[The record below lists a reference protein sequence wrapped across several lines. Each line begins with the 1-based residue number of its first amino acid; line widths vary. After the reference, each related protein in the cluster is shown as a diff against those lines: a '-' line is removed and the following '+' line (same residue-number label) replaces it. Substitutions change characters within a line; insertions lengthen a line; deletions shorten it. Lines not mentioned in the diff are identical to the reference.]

1 MLMDQ
6 IRAAQ
11 LEARK
16 TRNATKAGLLTTLI
30 GEAAAIGKNDG
41 NRETSDS
48 EVVAVIKKFIK
59 NIDLTLEAMQGRGRH
74 DDEAVM
80 IAEKEILEKFLP
92 SQLSEDQLKAI
103 VVALKNEYDAGPK
116 DMGKILGT
124 LKMRHSGQYDGK
136 MASDITKTV
145 LAS

>member
-16 TRNATKAGLLTTLI
+16 THNATKAGLLTTLI

-59 NIDLTLEAMQGRGRH
+59 NIDLTLEAMRGRGRH
-74 DDEAVM
+74 DDETVM
-80 IAEKEILEKFLP
+80 TTEKEILEKFLP

>member
-59 NIDLTLEAMQGRGRH
+59 NIDLTLEAMRGRGRH
-74 DDEAVM
+74 DDETVM
-80 IAEKEILEKFLP
+80 TTEKEILEKFLP

>member
-59 NIDLTLEAMQGRGRH
+59 NIDLTLEAMRGRQL
-74 DDEAVM
+74 DAAVM
-80 IAEKEILEKFLP
+80 TAEKEILEKFLP

-103 VVALKNEYDAGPK
+103 VVALKKEYDAGPK

-124 LKMRHSGQYDGK
+124 LKMRHGGQYDGK

>member
-1 MLMDQ
+1 MDQ

-59 NIDLTLEAMQGRGRH
+59 NIDLTLEAMRGRGRQL
-74 DDEAVM
+74 DEAVM
-80 IAEKEILEKFLP
+80 TAEKEILEKFLP

-103 VVALKNEYDAGPK
+103 VVVLKKEYDAGPK

>member
-1 MLMDQ
+1 
-6 IRAAQ
+6 
-11 LEARK
+11 
-16 TRNATKAGLLTTLI
+16 
-30 GEAAAIGKNDG
+30 
-41 NRETSDS
+41 
-48 EVVAVIKKFIK
+48 
-59 NIDLTLEAMQGRGRH
+59 
-74 DDEAVM
+74 M

-103 VVALKNEYDAGPK
+103 VVALKKEYDAGPK

>member
-59 NIDLTLEAMQGRGRH
+59 NIDLTLEAMRGRGRH

-80 IAEKEILEKFLP
+80 TTEKEILEKFLP

>member
-48 EVVAVIKKFIK
+48 EVLAVIKKFIK

-124 LKMRHSGQYDGK
+124 LKMRHGGQYDGK